1 MLVWPLRDTE
11 EEMYF
16 GPIQVVAVCVFA
28 VISYVWGEVQVRL
41 RPRIMNLGLYCAY
54 VCVEIE
60 RVTVYPTWSCLKSHK
75 ALTMTGLLLFSSGL
89 RGFSL
94 TMDLDLLTRLWTC
107 LLFSMMRSFAFCK
120 RTTNTSVLYWKSD
133 VCFGI

>member
-1 MLVWPLRDTE
+1 MYVWPLRDTE
-11 EEMYF
+11 EETHF

-28 VISYVWGEVQVRL
+28 TGL

-60 RVTVYPTWSCLKSHK
+60 IVTVYPTWSCLKSHK

-107 LLFSMMRSFAFCK
+107 LLFSMMRSFAFCE
-120 RTTNTSVLYWKSD
+120 RTTNTSVLYWKPN